1 MTWMRAI
8 AGAGPTNS
16 IEYDGRAL
24 VERLGGRWTG
34 NGGLC
39 HCPAHDDRSPSLSVR
54 QGRSRL
60 LFHCFAGCSAAE
72 VLRAL
77 ERLGLPGAGAESSQ
91 SPKTS
96 DPESSTAAAARR
108 IWAAS
113 QSIAG
118 TAAASYLAERG
129 LQCFSPQLRFNAR
142 TPQGARPL
150 TNYRPA
156 LIAAVRDETGLV
168 GIHRTFL
175 NCRSF
180 GAAALKRE
188 RAGLGRFGTGA
199 VRLGG
204 IGPRLGLAEGIE
216 TALSASD
223 LFGIPCWATLGTE
236 RFKQVSIAGPVEELH
251 LFLDHDEGGERAE
264 FLARETFAH
273 FPIKVHVPPRAREDW
288 NDVLRASRRR

>member
-1 MTWMRAI
+1 MT
-8 AGAGPTNS
+8 GAGPTDT
-16 IEYDGRAL
+16 IERDGRAL

-54 QGRSRL
+54 QGRTRL

-77 ERLGLPGAGAESSQ
+77 EMLGLRGAGAESSQ
-91 SPKTS
+91 SSKPD
-96 DPESSTAAAARR
+96 DPERSTAAAARR

-113 QSIAG
+113 RSIAG

-129 LQCFSPQLRFNAR
+129 LQCLSPQLRFNAR
-142 TPQGARPL
+142 TPQGASPL

-175 NCRSF
+175 DPPSVC
-180 GAAALKRE
+180 AAVPKRE

-204 IGPRLGLAEGIE
+204 VGPRLGLAEGIE

-236 RFKQVSIAGPVEELH
+236 RFKQVSVTGPVEELH

-264 FLARETFAH
+264 LLARETFAH
-273 FPIKVHVPPRAREDW
+273 LPIMVHVPPRAGDDW
-288 NDVLRASRRR
+288 NDVLKATLRR

>member
-1 MTWMRAI
+1 M
-8 AGAGPTNS
+8 AGAGRFGSLEN
-16 IEYDGRAL
+16 DGRAL

-34 NGGLC
+34 KGGLC

-54 QGRSRL
+54 RGRTRL

-77 ERLGLPGAGAESSQ
+77 EILGLRGAGAESSQ
-91 SPKTS
+91 CCKSS
-96 DPESSTAAAARR
+96 DPERSTAAAARR

-113 QSIAG
+113 RSIAG

-129 LQCFSPQLRFNAR
+129 LRCFSPQLRFNAR
-142 TPQGARPL
+142 TPQGTSPR

-175 NCRSF
+175 DARSL
-180 GAAALKRE
+180 GAAALKME

-204 IGPRLGLAEGIE
+204 IGSRLGLAEGIE

-236 RFKQVSIAGPVEELH
+236 RFRQVSCAGPVVELH

-264 FLARETFAH
+264 LLARETFAH
-273 FPIKVHVPPRAREDW
+273 LPITVHVPPRPGEDW
-288 NDVLRASRRR
+288 NDVLRASRCR